1 MSLATVLAIV
11 QVHKASSAESLRLL
25 GQVDNA
31 NTELRWTTESLLL
44 GQTAHLQ
51 CRAQL
56 ERRRADIHREEP
68 SLQEMS
74 FRQLSTQER
83 RLSPHGDP
91 S

>member
-1 MSLATVLAIV
+1 MVLAIV
-11 QVHKASSAESLRLL
+11 QVHKARSAESLRLL